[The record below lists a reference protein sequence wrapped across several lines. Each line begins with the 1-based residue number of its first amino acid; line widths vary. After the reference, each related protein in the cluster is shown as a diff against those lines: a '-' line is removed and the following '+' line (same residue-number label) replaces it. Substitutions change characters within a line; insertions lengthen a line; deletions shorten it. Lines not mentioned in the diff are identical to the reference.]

1 DVQVKVSVVFPS
13 LLCLLGASD
22 YARAM
27 FVFNHLLRYWRDK
40 GMSILTMLNQI
51 HTLFSE
57 ESGEIALSGL
67 ADSQPPNYRTDF
79 AATRNYWKMTS
90 KRFAALHSGE
100 DLPRFKKFRVTGM
113 LCRMRV

>member
-13 LLCLLGASD
+13 LLCLLGAGD

-27 FVFNHLLRYWRDK
+27 FVFDHLLRYWRDK
-40 GMSILTMLNQI
+40 GMSILTMLHQI

-57 ESGEIALSGL
+57 ESGEIALSVL

-79 AATRNYWKMTS
+79 AATRNYWQMTS
-90 KRFAALHSGE
+90 NDSLLCIVVKICPDSKNFALQ
-100 DLPRFKKFRVTGM
+100 V
-113 LCRMRV
+113 C